1 MISNNSDS
9 CPPPKLTLIN
19 SKQLTFKQVSNE
31 EGTLESFESKVED
44 YCFEH
49 AIAVSKI
56 EQSEENHINSLPIK
70 KRKQYKKRRWK
81 GRSYGHKIIVYTGYL
96 LQCYHFAFS
105 LQGKPINPAKA
116 TLAKEVGICIRTL
129 DKALKALVEMDY
141 LAWTSGRKTWE
152 TNTYHIHEAYRGK
165 PMKRPYG
172 FKIPRAIYLK
182 MQWMLKKKKFKALWN
197 SIYEHIQDDIA
208 DHIQRINRF
217 NTNFLRLDSKI
228 NLKTTT
234 DPPKERKKPPNW
246 HLFSKYNLHYRD
258 QWAISRYS
266 ESALRQAIDDLDFYL
281 SEGHEVRNIAAYLVS
296 RCKAHQAS
304 HELAEGKKNMSP
316 VDWLKGFL
324 TSLKSKLNFIT
335 GIEERKDSRINVNFR
350 EHKTKPEKSML
361 NIYQKVNGC
370 WIDKTI
376 PLDRPDFA
384 YFTETYLE
392 NALKTLRFTKMA
404 ENAF

>member
-1 MISNNSDS
+1 
-9 CPPPKLTLIN
+9 
-19 SKQLTFKQVSNE
+19 
-31 EGTLESFESKVED
+31 
-44 YCFEH
+44 
-49 AIAVSKI
+49 
-56 EQSEENHINSLPIK
+56 
-70 KRKQYKKRRWK
+70 
-81 GRSYGHKIIVYTGYL
+81 
-96 LQCYHFAFS
+96 
-105 LQGKPINPAKA
+105 
-116 TLAKEVGICIRTL
+116 
-129 DKALKALVEMDY
+129 
-141 LAWTSGRKTWE
+141 
-152 TNTYHIHEAYRGK
+152 
-165 PMKRPYG
+165 
-172 FKIPRAIYLK
+172 

-208 DHIQRINRF
+208 DHIQRINNL

-228 NLKTTT
+228 NLKTST
-234 DPPKERKKPPNW
+234 DPPKKRKKPPNW

-266 ESALRQAIDDLDFYL
+266 ESALRQAIDDLEFYL
-281 SEGHEVRNIAAYLVS
+281 SEGHEVRNVAAYLTS

-304 HELAEGKKNMSP
+304 HELAEGKKTMSP

-335 GIEERKDSRINVNFR
+335 GVEERQDEKINVNFR
-350 EHKTKPEKSML
+350 EHKTEPKKSML